1 MIDQLGLD
9 AWQPVLLGIA
19 AVVLITMFI
28 SEEKKKIKKD
38 TVNEDTLVTVPLLGP
53 TGDDHSIQIVIPHAE
68 PNKDIVRIV
77 CAWSSF
83 KRECVKSGLT
93 EAVDKVDAIF
103 PLLINLNGGDHVEQ

>member
-9 AWQPVLLGIA
+9 AWQLVLLGVA
-19 AVVLITMFI
+19 AIVLITMFI
-28 SEEKKKIKKD
+28 SEEKKKTKKD
-38 TVNEDTLVTVPLLGP
+38 TVDIDKLITVPVLGP
-53 TGDDHSIQIVIPHAE
+53 KGNNSIQIMVPHAE
-68 PNKDIVRIV
+68 PNEDIVRIV

-83 KRECVKSGLT
+83 KRECVKAGLD